1 MKYRK
6 NGDLMGQDLLFQL
19 STSQWIWIIVAAVLV
34 GFSKTGISAVMMPVI
49 PIVAMVFGGKESTGI
64 LLPMLIVGDIMALC
78 YYKRHG
84 EWNDIKKLLPWT
96 LVGLILGIIVGNYVN
111 DNQFKAFIAISIF
124 ICLAIL
130 IYTEKKGDNLK
141 VPKGKWFYAITGIA
155 AGFTSMIGNAAGPL
169 FSVYLLAKGFKK
181 ENFLGTTAWFF
192 FIINLSKVPL
202 QVFFWSNISFK
213 MVILTFILI
222 PAIVIGAILGAKVV
236 KKLNEKAFRY
246 IIIVMT
252 AVSAIRLLL

>member
-1 MKYRK
+1 
-6 NGDLMGQDLLFQL
+6 MGQNLIFEL
-19 STSQWIWIIVAAVLV
+19 SSNQWVWIIVAAVLV

-49 PIVAMVFGGKESTGI
+49 PIVAMVFGGKESTGV
-64 LLPMLIVGDIMALC
+64 LLPMLIVGDIMALW

-84 EWNDIKKLLPWT
+84 AWNDIKKLLPWT
-96 LVGLILGIIVGNYVN
+96 FVGLITGIVVGSYVN
-111 DNQFKAFIAISIF
+111 DQQFKAFISLSIF

-141 VPKGKWFYAITGIA
+141 IPSGKWFYALAGVA
-155 AGFTSMIGNAAGPL
+155 SGFTSMIGNAAGPL

-181 ENFLGTTAWFF
+181 ESFLGTTAWFF
-192 FIINLSKVPL
+192 FIINISKVPM
-202 QVFFWSNISFK
+202 QVFFWNNISFK
-213 MVILTFILI
+213 IVLLTLSLI
-222 PAIVIGAILGAKVV
+222 PAIVVGAMLGAKVV

-252 AVSAIRLLL
+252 AVSAIRLLI

>member
-1 MKYRK
+1 
-6 NGDLMGQDLLFQL
+6 MGEDLLFQL
-19 STSQWIWIIVAAVLV
+19 SINQWIWVVVAAVLV

-64 LLPMLIVGDIMALC
+64 LLPMLIVGDIMALV

-84 EWNDIKKLLPWT
+84 SWMDIKNLLPWT
-96 LVGLILGIIVGNYVN
+96 IVGLISGVIVGRYVN
-111 DNQFKAFIAISIF
+111 DSQFKVFISISIF
-124 ICLAIL
+124 ICLFIL
-130 IYTEKKGDNLK
+130 IYTEIKKDNLK
-141 VPKGKWFYAITGIA
+141 IPSGKWFYLLTGVA

-181 ENFLGTTAWFF
+181 NNFLGTTAWFF
-192 FIINLSKVPL
+192 FIINVSKVPM
-202 QVFFWSNISFK
+202 QVVFWNNISFK
-213 MVILTFILI
+213 ILLLAIILI
-222 PAIVIGAILGAKVV
+222 PAIIIGAMLGAKAV

-252 AVSAIRLLL
+252 AVSAIRLLI